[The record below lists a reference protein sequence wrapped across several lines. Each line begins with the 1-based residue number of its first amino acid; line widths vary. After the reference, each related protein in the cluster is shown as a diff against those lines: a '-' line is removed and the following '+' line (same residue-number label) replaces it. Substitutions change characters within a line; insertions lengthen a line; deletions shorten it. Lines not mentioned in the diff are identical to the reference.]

1 MANKQILLI
10 QMQLAYTNSFHFWLK
25 KQVLIKKMR
34 NRAENWKNYVILAK
48 LCV

>member
-25 KQVLIKKMR
+25 KTSTDKKD
-34 NRAENWKNYVILAK
+34 EK
-48 LCV
+48 